1 VIILIENYKNSHFL
15 NIIKDENLDN
25 HVYMTLAE
33 ELSFLN
39 KGAILR
45 ELSNLP
51 DGTYLVLDVRK
62 TIRLNYD
69 IIEIL
74 EDFASKAKERDIKV
88 KLISVS
94 GEVENP
100 ESYRAIFGWK
110 APVSS
115 H

>member
-1 VIILIENYKNSHFL
+1 
-15 NIIKDENLDN
+15 LDN
-25 HVYMTLAE
+25 HVHMTLAE

-45 ELSNLP
+45 ELSSLP

-74 EDFASKAKERDIKV
+74 EDFASKAKERNIKV
-88 KLISVS
+88 KLISDR
-94 GEVENP
+94 GQVENP
-100 ESYRAIFGWK
+100 ENYRAIFGWEV
-110 APVSS
+110 PVTS